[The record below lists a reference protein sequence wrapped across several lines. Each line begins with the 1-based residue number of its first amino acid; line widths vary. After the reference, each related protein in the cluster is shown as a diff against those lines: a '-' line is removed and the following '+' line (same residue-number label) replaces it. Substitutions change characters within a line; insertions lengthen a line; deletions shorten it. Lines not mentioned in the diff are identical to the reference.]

1 MNCDSITA
9 QIVFYD
15 RTWQNVGEQELNLME
30 GENLYQLNGESF
42 SKVVFCFENEQ
53 GKEFSINKFEISTD
67 KMKDDEKLPAVR
79 VIINGEGDYK
89 VFIYWWEMRFG
100 ESLEMYRK
108 K

>member
-42 SKVVFCFENEQ
+42 SKVVFCFEKN
-53 GKEFSINKFEISTD
+53 KEKNFQLINLKFLQI
-67 KMKDDEKLPAVR
+67 K
-79 VIINGEGDYK
+79 
-89 VFIYWWEMRFG
+89 
-100 ESLEMYRK
+100 
-108 K
+108 